1 MLAAEWTIQPTW
13 MLPKLQMS
21 LGESFLK
28 NFLDKCPVNRMRV
41 TYSENDIVEYGD
53 PEFDGTPAELIV
65 ENKNLYIALLWSG
78 DIGLGEAFVEKMW
91 TSPNPT
97 AVLEFFALNQNYNDD
112 KGIGLSALGDILHR
126 QLHKKR
132 ANSLSGSKRNIS
144 AHYDLSND
152 MYEEFLDKRMQ
163 YSCAYWETP
172 EQSLEQAQINKM
184 RRLLDSLE
192 IEPGMSL
199 LEVGSGWGY
208 LARMA
213 AEEYGAQVT
222 SVTLSQEQL
231 NYARHHVAEAGLSEQ
246 IEFRLQDYREVEGQ
260 FDRIISVEMIEAV
273 GHENLGT
280 YFNSL
285 DSNLKEEGKVAI
297 QVITVPDQKYDVYV
311 KDCDW
316 IQKYIFPG
324 ALCPS
329 MGAMQK
335 AMAQN
340 SRFWIESTDN
350 IGPHYARTLHEWRV
364 KFEERWS
371 TIKDMGFDENF
382 RRVWNYYLHYCEAGY
397 RSGILGNHQMVLSK
411 TNRRVALSY

>member
-21 LGESFLK
+21 LGENFLK
-28 NFLDKCPVNRMRV
+28 NFLEKCPVNKMRV

-53 PEFDGTPAELIV
+53 PNFEGAPAELIV

-91 TSPNPT
+91 SSPNPT

-112 KGIGLSALGDILHR
+112 KGIGLSALGDLLHR
-126 QLHKKR
+126 QMHKKR
-132 ANSLSGSKRNIS
+132 ANSLTGSKRNIS

-172 EQSLEQAQINKM
+172 EQSLEQAQVNKM

-192 IEPGMSL
+192 IQPGMSL

-231 NYARHHVAEAGLSEQ
+231 NYARYHVAEAGLAEQ

-285 DSNLKEEGKVAI
+285 DSNLKEDGKVAI
-297 QVITVPDQKYDVYV
+297 QVITVPDQ
-311 KDCDW
+311 
-316 IQKYIFPG
+316 
-324 ALCPS
+324 
-329 MGAMQK
+329 
-335 AMAQN
+335 
-340 SRFWIESTDN
+340 
-350 IGPHYARTLHEWRV
+350 
-364 KFEERWS
+364 
-371 TIKDMGFDENF
+371 
-382 RRVWNYYLHYCEAGY
+382 
-397 RSGILGNHQMVLSK
+397 LS
-411 TNRRVALSY
+411 LIHI